1 MGSVLTQTLKSVWY
15 PFELIAGTLGL
26 KSAYQR
32 AAVGMAAGYLVAVVL
47 KPSWAYVGD
56 QPKAWTLLADK
67 PGDDADDQEEYNSN
81 TTMFPWF
88 FIPLGLGLFY
98 GTVV

>member
-15 PFELIAGTLGL
+15 PFELVTGTLGL
-26 KSAYQR
+26 TSAYQR
-32 AAVGMAAGYLVAVVL
+32 AAVGMAVGYLVAVVL

-67 PGDDADDQEEYNSN
+67 PEDADDEEDYKNS

-88 FIPLGLGLFY
+88 FIPLGLGLIY
-98 GTVV
+98 GTVI